1 MDLLFTYNQ
10 EKSDKNNF
18 VRRADLK
25 VFDNKTDLKFV
36 SKYYFEF
43 PSFKKVNIEHE
54 LTLNLSTGDF
64 EYTFIKDDSKKIT
77 KKNKKNDFKLLNES
91 LERSE
96 NHRSYWGTDFKKA
109 MDKVS
114 TIFHNKIKNNFKKE
128 YNSTSLFNHKSVY
141 SFMYRLIVNY
151 YLDKRDIKFHDGI
164 YYAIE
169 DNFPSKKWLAKNDNN
184 FLPAVLDSYGIKSKY
199 FIKELNVHPDLK
211 INLKILKYICNLLGE
226 NYIDYI
232 KLIDWKSLSTY
243 SLNLPKKHVLSNEFE
258 KRAIIKV
265 INEYTSKENPI
276 EYIIGMIYFFMCNK
290 EDVKK
295 MGIDLN
301 FKFNNI
307 DTFYKIYDQINGIV
321 KHKKRGYRIRYNLPT
336 DFVKMVEN
344 PIIFDGHVFTPKIL
358 LTEEDFIVE
367 GHLMKNCMS
376 TQFSHG
382 IIFIYISLQSELGT
396 IDLQYKKGKLI
407 QSRGKANNVVPE
419 EFKGAINQLT
429 DRMMSNQDIKWIKE
443 KFDII

>member
-18 VRRADLK
+18 VRRAELK

-43 PSFKKVNIEHE
+43 PSYKKVNIEHE

-64 EYTFIKDDSKKIT
+64 EYQFIKDDNKKIT

-164 YYAIE
+164 YYTIE
-169 DNFPSKKWLAKNDNN
+169 DNFPANKWLKKNNNN
-184 FLPAVLDSYGIKSKY
+184 FLPAVLESYGIKCKY
-199 FIKELNVHPDLK
+199 FIKELNTNPTLK
-211 INLKILKYICNLLGE
+211 INLKILKYICHLFGE

-232 KLIDWKSLSTY
+232 KIIDWKSLSTY
-243 SLNLPKKHVLSNEFE
+243 DLKLTKKHVLNYDYE
-258 KRAIIKV
+258 KRAIVKV
-265 INEYTSKENPI
+265 INEYTSKENVI
-276 EYIIGMIYFFMCNK
+276 EFIIGMIYSFMCNK
-290 EDVKK
+290 DEIKK
-295 MGIDLN
+295 MELDIN

-307 DTFYKIYDQINGIV
+307 DTFYKVYDQINGIV
-321 KHKKRGYRIRYNLPT
+321 RHKKRGYRIRYNIPLE
-336 DFVKMVEN
+336 FVKMVEN
-344 PIIFDGHVFTPKIL
+344 PIVVDEHIFIPKIL
-358 LTEEDFIVE
+358 STEEDFIVE

-376 TQFSHG
+376 TQFTQG

-396 IDLQYKKGKLI
+396 VDLQYKKGKLI
-407 QSRGKANNVVPE
+407 QSRGKANTIVPE
-419 EFKGAINQLT
+419 ELKGAINQLT
-429 DRMMSNQDIKWIKE
+429 DRMMNNPDIKWTKE